1 MRTRKLLALSLVVL
15 AVVAGCA
22 PPGGAVTQSPPA
34 EDIPTAAQREG
45 RLLVYSTTDSATAQP
60 ILADFKSLYPAV
72 NVEYNDLNST
82 ELYNRFTSE
91 AAAGADTADFLW
103 SSAMD
108 LQVKLASDGQAIT
121 YTSPE
126 AAALPAGSVWENKA
140 FGTTLEPFVI
150 TYNRRAISNEL
161 APQTHAD
168 FTRMLQSQVES
179 VRDKVTTYD
188 PEQSGTGYLAL
199 TQDAVNDTAF
209 PELARAMG
217 SAGVKLNT
225 STGTMVERI
234 SAGEYVIGY
243 DIIGSYVLGRMKTDS
258 NIGMVMPKDY
268 TVALSRVALIA
279 KDAKHPNA
287 AKAFLDYLLSKR
299 GQEVMAQQSLLHAIR
314 PDAQG
319 EATAAALQQ
328 ELGAA
333 LKPIRVSDDLLK
345 GLEPATRMEFFNQW
359 RQAMSGR

>member
-45 RLLVYSTTDSATAQP
+45 RLLVYSTTDSASRPPAPPPPQP

-126 AAALPAGSVWENKA
+126 AAALPAGSV
-140 FGTTLEPFVI
+140 
-150 TYNRRAISNEL
+150 
-161 APQTHAD
+161 
-168 FTRMLQSQVES
+168 
-179 VRDKVTTYD
+179 
-188 PEQSGTGYLAL
+188 
-199 TQDAVNDTAF
+199 
-209 PELARAMG
+209 
-217 SAGVKLNT
+217 
-225 STGTMVERI
+225 
-234 SAGEYVIGY
+234 
-243 DIIGSYVLGRMKTDS
+243 
-258 NIGMVMPKDY
+258 
-268 TVALSRVALIA
+268 
-279 KDAKHPNA
+279 
-287 AKAFLDYLLSKR
+287 
-299 GQEVMAQQSLLHAIR
+299 
-314 PDAQG
+314 
-319 EATAAALQQ
+319 
-328 ELGAA
+328 
-333 LKPIRVSDDLLK
+333 
-345 GLEPATRMEFFNQW
+345 
-359 RQAMSGR
+359 